1 MLQVPQRP
9 KSYANIEQGVGKCS
23 AAMNTRLTRDILGL
37 SGLIT
42 EPPTTHH
49 LEDVYDRDRHGSSG
63 RHFRHRN
70 RG

>member
-1 MLQVPQRP
+1 ML
-9 KSYANIEQGVGKCS
+9 S
-23 AAMNTRLTRDILGL
+23 AMNARLTRDILSL
-37 SGLIT
+37 SGLSA

-70 RG
+70 PG